1 MAKKLVVLAGPDEG
15 RSFTLG
21 GDVLLLGRSRATDTH
36 LIDPHVSRVHCQ
48 VVPENGKHVLVDFD
62 SAGGTYV
69 NGKQVNRH
77 ELKPG
82 DLIRIGT
89 THMQFVVEQAG
100 APVAKAKPAK
110 EKAPREAA
118 GTAAPGD
125 TTVTARRTKLDA
137 KKPGAWAEALVGQVF
152 SHYKI
157 GRPLARSHTGYVF
170 HAADTRRNLP
180 LALKILDPRYG
191 KDEKMVKKFVDAM
204 KTVLPLRHANLIRI
218 YSAGRQA
225 DHLWVAMEYVKAGE
239 SLAAVI
245 GRSAHAGRADWRVV
259 VRLGIYLARALDYAH
274 QKKIVHQNVTP
285 QNIILGRQLQ
295 ETKLADLMLASAL
308 YEDPTEPISAAGT
321 PSEALSYMPPER
333 TDGPSAVVDARADI
347 YSLGATLH
355 AVLTGR
361 PPFQAA
367 TTRELID
374 QIRQEYAPSLK
385 STQVEAPPALEPI
398 LRQAMAKRARDRQ
411 ETAKQLLKELEAIAK
426 AHTIPA

>member
-1 MAKKLVVLAGPDEG
+1 MAKKLLVLAGPDEG

-62 SAGGTYV
+62 SAGGTFV

-77 ELKPG
+77 VLKAG

-89 THMQFVVEQAG
+89 THMQFVEEQA
-100 APVAKAKPAK
+100 ATPTAAAV
-110 EKAPREAA
+110 KAPREAA
-118 GTAAPGD
+118 GAPAPGA

-204 KTVLPLRHANLIRI
+204 KTVLPLRNANLIRI
-218 YSAGRQA
+218 YSAGRQN

-259 VRLGIYLARALDYAH
+259 VRLGVYLCRALEYAH

-347 YSLGATLH
+347 YSLAATLH

-367 TTRELID
+367 TTRELIE
-374 QIRQEYAPSLK
+374 QIRLECAPSLK
-385 STQVEAPPALEPI
+385 AAQVEAPPALEPI

-411 ETAKQLLKELEAIAK
+411 ETAKQVLKELEAIAK
-426 AHTIPA
+426 AHTIPV